1 MNGIGSKER
10 VLQSLNFHVPD
21 RVPLDIGGTNVT
33 SFHVEVEKKL
43 KNHLNMTGGDS
54 QLSSHKMKA
63 VVPDERLLEYFGS
76 DTRCICLQESRPWRK
91 RDDGTWVDEWGIG
104 LRESPKGYY
113 YEFASHP
120 LRDAEISDIEKFSW
134 PDPQSEKRIEGLKER
149 AAELSRDFCV
159 VLEGT
164 REPIFGLATWLRGYE
179 QFFMDLVTNEGFVSA
194 LLERLLEFWKSCLG
208 FVLREIGSHID
219 VIKIADD
226 LGTQSGLLISP
237 STYRKLIKP
246 FHTKLFNFVKEQGDF
261 KLLLHSDGA
270 VRDIIPDLME
280 IGVDALNPI
289 QPNVQG
295 MDPESLKSEF
305 GTKLAFW
312 GGGIDTQ
319 STLSFGTPDEVKK
332 EVKNRV
338 EILKRDGGYVFAQV
352 HNIQPEVPVENILA
366 MFEAFS
372 ECASY

>member
-1 MNGIGSKER
+1 MGKISSKER
-10 VLQSLNFHVPD
+10 VLKSLDLQVPD

-33 SFHVEVEKKL
+33 SFHIEIEEKL
-43 KNHLNMTGGDS
+43 KNSLNITEGES

-63 VVPDERLLEYFGS
+63 VIPGEKLLNYFGS
-76 DTRCICLQESRPWRK
+76 DTRCICLHESKPWEK

-104 LRESPKGYY
+104 FRESPDGYY
-113 YEFASHP
+113 YEFVSHP
-120 LRDAEISDIEKFSW
+120 LRDAEISGIENHPW
-134 PDPQSEKRIEGLKER
+134 PDPYSEKRIEGLKER
-149 AAELSRDFCV
+149 AVELSKEYCV

-179 QFFMDLVTNEGFVSA
+179 QFLMDLVTNQAFVNA
-194 LLERLLEFWKSCLG
+194 LLERLFEFWKSCLG
-208 FVLREIGSHID
+208 FVLRELGSYID

-226 LGTQSGLLISP
+226 LGTQTGLLISP
-237 STYRKLIKP
+237 STYRQLVKP
-246 FHTKLFNFVKEQGDF
+246 YHTKLFNFIKEQGNF

-270 VRDIIPDLME
+270 VRDIIPDLIEM
-280 IGVDALNPI
+280 GVDALNPI
-289 QPNVQG
+289 QPNIPG

-305 GTKLAFW
+305 GKKLAFW

-332 EVKNRV
+332 EVKKRV

-366 MFEAFS
+366 MYEAFS
-372 ECASY
+372 ECALY